1 MVAAN
6 TTALF
11 SVTLRVW
18 RQAGPKAPGKF
29 VDYPA
34 KGVNPNM
41 SFLELLDVV
50 NDELTVKGEEPIAFA
65 HDCREGICGTC
76 SCTINGKPHGP
87 GRGIATCQLYMRSFG
102 DGDVIV
108 VEPFRAAA
116 FPVTK
121 DLITDRTAF
130 DAIQQ
135 AGGFITARAG
145 SAPEANSIP
154 VPKPDADLA
163 MDAASCISCGACVA
177 ACKNAS
183 AMLFVAAKVGHLGL
197 LPQGQAERDRRV
209 LAMVHTMDELGFGN
223 CTNYYECS
231 AVCPK
236 LISHDFIA
244 RMNRDYLKATLRSG
258 FRVESL
264 ASGGGAGCVVGA
276 QSAVVALH
284 EEGKISRP
292 VVARRRHLIDGLA
305 IDGLPSGGIQPRVTE
320 NFFCNFG
327 GRAGFS
333 GHQP

>member
-6 TTALF
+6 TSSQPF
-11 SVTLRVW
+11 SITLRVW
-18 RQAGPKAPGKF
+18 RQAGAKAAGKF
-29 VDYPA
+29 VDYTA
-34 KGVNPNM
+34 QDLNPNM
-41 SFLELLDVV
+41 SFLEMLDVV
-50 NDELTVKGEEPIAFA
+50 NDELTAKGEEPIAFA

-87 GRGIATCQLYMRSFG
+87 GKGVATCQVYMRAFR

-108 VEPFRAAA
+108 VEPFRADA
-116 FPVTK
+116 FPVIK
-121 DLITDRTAF
+121 DLVTDRSAF
-130 DAIQQ
+130 DKIQQ

-145 SAPEANSIP
+145 SAPDANAAP

-163 MDAASCISCGACVA
+163 MDAATCIGCGACVA

-231 AVCPK
+231 AACPK

-244 RMNRDYLKATLRSG
+244 RMNRDYVKASLRSS
-258 FRVESL
+258 FKTESL
-264 ASGGGAGCVVGA
+264 GAGGGAG
-276 QSAVVALH
+276 
-284 EEGKISRP
+284 
-292 VVARRRHLIDGLA
+292 
-305 IDGLPSGGIQPRVTE
+305 
-320 NFFCNFG
+320 
-327 GRAGFS
+327 
-333 GHQP
+333 